1 MTFPY
6 SKYDIRNKL
15 LRAETSTLRHKNA
28 LHTEGDRYVIVLYNK
43 NLNYAGT
50 QTCTRSCAIKAQSPV
65 QTSYLLSKDSLL
77 VDQYRKELL
86 SLLSETKF
94 PKERSSAMSNTIS
107 HSKYGSNE
115 AHVISFGISASRKS
129 RQVRAEAGITTRKA
143 VNTNNTKY
151 LRLYQTL
158 YAYLEEL
165 HPTLFGFR
173 ADHKYHACIVAK
185 NSQCEWHT
193 DKHNIGH
200 ACFTALGDYKGG
212 EVMIEDAIPV
222 TPDYIICIPTYK
234 RVDTFRKKT
243 YAKVIERYALHSK
256 VILLLQNDEDEEAYT
271 KAFPEL
277 DFLRTPAGLLQTVN
291 FAAQYFPK
299 QQRMIMMHDDI
310 TRVLKLDAN
319 MKRQTVLP
327 EAGDTFF
334 ANIFDKMDENGCHL
348 GGLYP
353 CDYLST
359 MRTLPE
365 CTTDLRFIH
374 DPLTFMINLQIPLKL
389 EYKTDFERTVL
400 YYKHDGKVLR
410 MNHCTI
416 NTAYNPKDKGG
427 IGHRDMKAEKE
438 ACETFVEEYGE
449 YVKQIKTHKNGS
461 TSMILKRNVS
471 ASAHPLYKQVVI
483 TQWGYKSVPKIV
495 DSLTLTVREG
505 TTDETV
511 IKEVLT
517 TTGTYQN
524 RRVPLLIEST
534 DTWLDLGANIGTFS
548 LHVLSKG
555 GRVIAVEPEK
565 ENIRLLKKN
574 LALNFD
580 GGYTVV
586 PKAVSTESGTYSF
599 FLCNTAYN
607 KYRHSMHI
615 SNNRQK
621 VQVEGIGLSD
631 LLKQFP
637 SVNAIKIDIEG
648 EEIPLLES
656 LSAEHVQN
664 VNKLT
669 FEYSFDVD
677 TSIRRFTD
685 IIAHLKTMFHTIKYK
700 KLPDVETW
708 DVKTMF
714 PHCRQ
719 VWCIK

>member
-158 YAYLEEL
+158 YAYLEAM

-185 NSQCEWHT
+185 NSQCEWHM

-200 ACFTALGDYKGG
+200 ACFTALGDYTGG
-212 EVMIEDAIPV
+212 EVMIEDTTPV
-222 TPDYIICIPTYK
+222 THDYIICIPTYK

-243 YAKVIERYALHSK
+243 YAKVIERYSLHSK

-291 FAAQYFPK
+291 FVAEYFPK

-310 TRVLKLDAN
+310 TRVLKIDEKAKRHTIEDGDA
-319 MKRQTVLP
+319 
-327 EAGDTFF
+327 FF
-334 ANIFDKMDENGCHL
+334 TDVFNRMNKENCHL
-348 GGLYP
+348 GGVYP
-353 CDYLST
+353 CDYPIT
-359 MRTLPE
+359 MVKQPE

-374 DPLTFMINLQIPLKL
+374 DPLTFMINMKPHLQLHL
-389 EYKTDFERTVL
+389 QYKSDFERTIL
-400 YYKHDGKVLR
+400 HFKHDGKVLR

-416 NTAYNPKDKGG
+416 NTAYNPKTSGG
-427 IGHRDMKAEKE
+427 IGHRDAKAERE
-438 ACETFVEEYGE
+438 ATDLFVKEYGE
-449 YVKQIKTHKNGS
+449 YVQSVKTHKNGS
-461 TSMILKRNVS
+461 TSMILR
-471 ASAHPLYKQVVI
+471 KQ
-483 TQWGYKSVPKIV
+483 PK
-495 DSLTLTVREG
+495 
-505 TTDETV
+505 
-511 IKEVLT
+511 
-517 TTGTYQN
+517 
-524 RRVPLLIEST
+524 
-534 DTWLDLGANIGTFS
+534 
-548 LHVLSKG
+548 
-555 GRVIAVEPEK
+555 
-565 ENIRLLKKN
+565 
-574 LALNFD
+574 
-580 GGYTVV
+580 
-586 PKAVSTESGTYSF
+586 
-599 FLCNTAYN
+599 
-607 KYRHSMHI
+607 
-615 SNNRQK
+615 
-621 VQVEGIGLSD
+621 
-631 LLKQFP
+631 
-637 SVNAIKIDIEG
+637 
-648 EEIPLLES
+648 
-656 LSAEHVQN
+656 
-664 VNKLT
+664 
-669 FEYSFDVD
+669 
-677 TSIRRFTD
+677 
-685 IIAHLKTMFHTIKYK
+685 
-700 KLPDVETW
+700 
-708 DVKTMF
+708 
-714 PHCRQ
+714 
-719 VWCIK
+719 